1 MKKSA
6 CALTTMAL
14 MSLILTG
21 CQSFSFTDLEFD
33 NRSSSAGNG
42 YQTIDSFEVTDMSA
56 RLIGCRVAARAGAG
70 PGRPGRLGDGTGRN
84 GGIGVHTGGALASA
98 GGRGI
103 FACRDSAAGDAAVER
118 TLAAHLE
125 PSPRSA
131 RWISALAGAFAISPS
146 GSTPIR

>member
-42 YQTIDSFEVTDMSA
+42 YQTIDSFEVTDMSSW
-56 RLIGCRVAARAGAG
+56 LIWGLVPLQGAAGSGNDWVKRMVG
-70 PGRPGRLGDGTGRN
+70 PEIERLG
-84 GGIGVHTGGALASA
+84 
-98 GGRGI
+98 
-103 FACRDSAAGDAAVER
+103 GDAAVNVTVTQGKFFR
-118 TLAAHLE
+118 ADTIVATVVTYFTGWMYIAKTYT
-125 PSPRSA
+125 
-131 RWISALAGAFAISPS
+131 ISGDIVKY
-146 GSTPIR
+146 TDQ